1 MALKI
6 LIVIWPL
13 EALDGAIRFAL
24 LAYLLPPPRLLFW
37 QDKWEQQKED
47 LMENYCFDE
56 NSVGKSVNKLIVSK
70 RKFFWQKAE
79 NYDSKKC

>member
-13 EALDGAIRFAL
+13 EALDGAIQFTL
-24 LAYLLPPPRLLFW
+24 LAYLLLLPRLLFW

-56 NSVGKSVNKLIVSK
+56 NSVGKIVKKLIV
-70 RKFFWQKAE
+70 
-79 NYDSKKC
+79 